1 MSGRRRPAVD
11 PASARRGGWEKDKA
25 QTCNVRPSGLYFLDE
40 PETPLSPT
48 RELAL
53 LALIVERVTSNCQF
67 LIANHAPILM
77 AVPNAEILLLEDGA
91 IKPVAYE
98 DVERVVV
105 TKAFLQDPA
114 KFLRRL

>member
-1 MSGRRRPAVD
+1 MYLAAVERK
-11 PASARRGGWEKDKA
+11 SR
-25 QTCNVRPSGLYFLDE
+25 
-40 PETPLSPT
+40 
-48 RELAL
+48 AL
-53 LALIVERVTSNCQF
+53 LALFALIVKRVASNCQF
-67 LIANHAPILM
+67 IIVPHSPILM

-98 DVERVVV
+98 EVEHVVV